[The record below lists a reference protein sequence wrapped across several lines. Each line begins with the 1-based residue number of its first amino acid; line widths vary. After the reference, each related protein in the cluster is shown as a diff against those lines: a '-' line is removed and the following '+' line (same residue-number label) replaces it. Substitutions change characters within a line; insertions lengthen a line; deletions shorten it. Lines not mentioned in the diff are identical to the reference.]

1 LAGIFLVDGLAK
13 TVVHKPVYN
22 QEDGLTAGQARTV
35 APLMVPF
42 LSGLWVLG
50 LSTIVSG
57 VKATSL
63 LADFGP

>member
-1 LAGIFLVDGLAK
+1 
-13 TVVHKPVYN
+13 
-22 QEDGLTAGQARTV
+22 
-35 APLMVPF
+35 MVPF
-42 LSGLWVLG
+42 LSGLRVLG